1 MLFSRYAVLMAAAL
15 PLAFAADVKVVEE
28 IAAKVNGEI
37 ITRGEL
43 EQTRKEIEQ
52 GLRQEGMTGAKLQD
66 AVKQYTAN
74 ALRDQID
81 QLLLVQKGKDLNI
94 NVDSE
99 ITRQLA
105 DIQVQ
110 ARDKDGNRI
119 TDPDKFHQYIQEQT
133 GMSFEDYRDR
143 LKRQMLSQRVIG
155 QEVGYRMNM
164 PEADLRK
171 YYDEHKADFVRKEQ
185 VFLSQILIST
195 EGKNPEQ
202 AAAAEKKA
210 KDIVARARKGEKFSD
225 LVRQYS
231 DDPETARN
239 GGSLPP
245 YQRGIMPKDMEDV
258 VFKEKKGFVTD
269 PFKRPQGFVILR
281 IDDRFEA
288 GQASFEEVKDQIQ
301 EILTRPKMEPKIREF
316 LTRLR
321 EEAFLEIKDG
331 YVDSGAAPG
340 KDTRWHDVAQLKP
353 QTTTKEEVA
362 AQVHRHKKLLFI
374 PIPGTTR
381 KAPVKETSPE
391 IPQPPPAA
399 GEQPAKPAEAP
410 PAKQ

>member
-1 MLFSRYAVLMAAAL
+1 VAAAL
-15 PLAFAADVKVVEE
+15 PLAFAAEVKVVEE

-43 EQTRKEIEQ
+43 QEQRREIEQ
-52 GLRQEGMTGAKLQD
+52 GLRQEGVAGAKLQD
-66 AVKQYTAN
+66 AVKQYSAN

-81 QLLLVQKGKDLNI
+81 QILLVQKAKDLSI
-94 NVDSE
+94 SVDSE
-99 ITRQLA
+99 VTRWLA

-133 GMSFEDYRDR
+133 GMSFEDFRDR
-143 LKRQMLSQRVIG
+143 KKRELLSQRVIG
-155 QEVGYRMNM
+155 QEVGYRIIIPD
-164 PEADLRK
+164 PELRK
-171 YYDEHKADFVRKEQ
+171 YYDEHKGDFIRKEE

-195 EGKNPEQ
+195 EGKTPEQ
-202 AAAAEKKA
+202 VAEAEKKA
-210 KDIVARARKGEKFSD
+210 KDIVARATKGEKFSD

-231 DDPETARN
+231 DDPETART

-245 YQRGIMPKDMEDV
+245 YQRGLMPKDMDEAA
-258 VFKEKKGFVTD
+258 FKEKKGSILG

-281 IDDRFEA
+281 IDERYEA
-288 GQASFEEVKDQIQ
+288 GQASFEEVKEQIQ
-301 EILTRPKMEPKIREF
+301 EVMARPKMEPKIREY

-362 AQVHRHKKLLFI
+362 ARVHRHKKLLFI
-374 PIPGTTR
+374 PIPGTTV
-381 KAPVKETSPE
+381 KAPAKETSPD
-391 IPQPPPAA
+391 IPTPPPGPDQNGAPVTA
-399 GEQPAKPAEAP
+399 QPIK
-410 PAKQ
+410 K

>member
-1 MLFSRYAVLMAAAL
+1 MVWSRLAVLMAAGL

-43 EQTRKEIEQ
+43 DQARKETEQ
-52 GLRQEGMTGAKLQD
+52 MLRSEGLTGNKLQD
-66 AVKQYTAN
+66 AVKEYSAN
-74 ALRDQID
+74 TLREKID
-81 QLLLVQKGKDLNI
+81 EILLVQKGKDLNI
-94 NVDSE
+94 NVDAE
-99 ITRQLA
+99 VTRQLA

-119 TDPDKFHQYIQEQT
+119 TDPDKFHQYVQEQT
-133 GMSFEDYRDR
+133 GMSFEDYKDR
-143 LKRQMLSQRVIG
+143 LKRQMLAQRVIG
-155 QEVGYRMNM
+155 QEVGYRINI
-164 PEADLRK
+164 PEPELRK
-171 YYDEHKADFVRKEQ
+171 YYDDHKADFVRKEQ

-195 EGKNPEQ
+195 EGKTPAQVAE
-202 AAAAEKKA
+202 AEKKA
-210 KDIVARARKGEKFSD
+210 KDLVARATKGEKFSD

-245 YQRGIMPKDMEDV
+245 YQRGIMPKDMEDQA
-258 VFKEKKGFVTD
+258 FTQKKGAILG

-281 IDDRFEA
+281 IDERFEA
-288 GQASFEEVKDQIQ
+288 GQASFEEVKEQIQ
-301 EILTRPKMEPKIREF
+301 EIMARPRMEPKIREY

-321 EEAFLEIKDG
+321 QEAFLEIKDG

-362 AQVHRHKKLLFI
+362 ARVHRHKKFLFV
-374 PIPGTTR
+374 PIPGTTQ
-381 KAPVKETSPE
+381 KVSKKETSPD
-391 IPQPPPAA
+391 IPEPPKADQNGAPVTAQPI
-399 GEQPAKPAEAP
+399 
-410 PAKQ
+410 KQ